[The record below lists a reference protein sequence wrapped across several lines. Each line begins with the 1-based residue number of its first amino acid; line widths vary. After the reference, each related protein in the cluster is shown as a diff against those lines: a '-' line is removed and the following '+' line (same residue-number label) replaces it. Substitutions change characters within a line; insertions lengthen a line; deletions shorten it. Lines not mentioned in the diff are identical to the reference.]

1 MNPLNISDVEAVLAF
16 DTSNYTTSIA
26 VMDLSG
32 NLLAHHRHL
41 LSVEDGKRGLRQSDA
56 LFQHVQR
63 LPLLMEKLAPDLKGV
78 TLKAI
83 GYSDRP
89 RRVEGSYMPVF
100 LAGETVARSLS
111 ASHGI
116 PCYAFSHQ
124 EGHIAAG
131 LWSLGLK
138 TETPFYALHLSGGTT
153 ELLKV
158 APQPDVGF
166 DEEIIGATAD
176 ISLGQL
182 IDRTGVA
189 LGLPFPAGPALEKL
203 ALACEEEPFDIPFS
217 IKSNL
222 PVKID
227 KINIIEA
234 KKTEVFG
241 QFDEQTLT
249 QSDHLPLYHIS
260 LSGPETHVQR
270 LLATE
275 SPERI
280 ALSLFHFAGK
290 LLARLVKKAQTA
302 SPLPMLLSVGGVA
315 SNSIVRR
322 VLEEELD
329 KSSRNKKSVNSI
341 SLLYALPTFCSDNA
355 VGTAALTLQSLELI
369 Q

>member
-1 MNPLNISDVEAVLAF
+1 MNPLNKTDVEAVLAF

-26 VMDLSG
+26 VMDLAG
-32 NLLAHHRHL
+32 NLLDHHRQL

-63 LPLLMEKLAPDLKGV
+63 LPLLMEKLAPILKQV

-100 LAGETVARSLS
+100 LACETVARSLS

-131 LWSLGLK
+131 LWSLGMQV
-138 TETPFYALHLSGGTT
+138 EEPFYALHLSGGTT

-158 APQPDVGF
+158 TPRSDLGF

-203 ALACEEEPFDIPFS
+203 ALACKEEPFDIPFS
-217 IKSNL
+217 IKSNSSG
-222 PVKID
+222 
-227 KINIIEA
+227 
-234 KKTEVFG
+234 KKT
-241 QFDEQTLT
+241 DQTSKSKT
-249 QSDHLPLYHIS
+249 IEIN

-270 LLATE
+270 LLTTE

-280 ALSLFHFAGK
+280 ALSLFYFAGK
-290 LLARLVKKAQTA
+290 LLARLVMRAQSS
-302 SPLPMLLSVGGVA
+302 SPLPFLLSVGGVA

-322 VLEEELD
+322 VMEEEVY
-329 KSSRNKKSVNSI
+329 SVPPI
-341 SLLYALPTFCSDNA
+341 TLHYATPAHCSDNA
-355 VGTAALTLQSLELI
+355 VGTAALTLQSYTRSS
-369 Q
+369 QS